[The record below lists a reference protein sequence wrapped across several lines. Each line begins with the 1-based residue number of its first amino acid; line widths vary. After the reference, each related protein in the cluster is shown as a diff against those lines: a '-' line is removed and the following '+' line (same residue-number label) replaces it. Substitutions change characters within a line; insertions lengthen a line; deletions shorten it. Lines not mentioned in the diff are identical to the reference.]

1 MAVEIPALG
10 STPSSHRRLT
20 LLFAT
25 TLAEARQLMKC
36 GNTCGRGDYGLSE
49 IQLHKLMIKSLSL
62 RRGHFALGAVF
73 GPEEEEQTE
82 TTDV

>member
-1 MAVEIPALG
+1 MTLIMVANGSGGVWEHERERNMAVEIPALG

-36 GNTCGRGDYGLSE
+36 GNTCGHGDYGLS
-49 IQLHKLMIKSLSL
+49 KNP
-62 RRGHFALGAVF
+62 A
-73 GPEEEEQTE
+73 P
-82 TTDV
+82 